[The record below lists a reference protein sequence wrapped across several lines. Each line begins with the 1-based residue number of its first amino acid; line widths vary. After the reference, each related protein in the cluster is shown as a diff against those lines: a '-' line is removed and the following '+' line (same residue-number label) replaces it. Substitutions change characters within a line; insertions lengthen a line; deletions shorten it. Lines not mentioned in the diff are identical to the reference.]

1 MIKALKPHI
10 DKLAARF
17 NAFSQRER
25 ALLAACSMG
34 GIFFLGNALLIEPD
48 LASLRSAKRLMAQ
61 QENELVVADAQ
72 LQGLKRQLEIDP
84 DAAGKAKLAG
94 LKKQLAAVES
104 ALKEI
109 ESGLVPPEQ
118 MNALLE
124 RLLARHVNLRLLS
137 FKSLPPQNLAEQP
150 AAAGNAQKPVPVGG
164 RSDMPGLY
172 RHGVELKLEGSY
184 SDLHAWLAQL
194 ESSPQKL
201 LWGEARF
208 TVVEHPKSVLSVTV
222 FTLSSDKAWLAI

>member
-1 MIKALKPHI
+1 MIKVLKPRV

-17 NAFSQRER
+17 NAFSLRER
-25 ALLAACSMG
+25 ALLAVCTIG
-34 GIFFLGNALLIEPD
+34 GVFLLGNTLLIEPD
-48 LASLRSAKRLMAQ
+48 LVSARSAKRLMVQ
-61 QENELVVADAQ
+61 QETELILAETQ
-72 LQGLKRQLEIDP
+72 LQALKRQLELDP
-84 DAAGKAKLAG
+84 DAAGKVKLAG
-94 LKKQLAAVES
+94 LKKQLASVES
-104 ALKEI
+104 SLKEI
-109 ESGLVPPEQ
+109 ESGLVAPEQ

-137 FKSLPPQNLAEQP
+137 FKSLPPQNLAAQP
-150 AAAGNAQKPVPVGG
+150 AAASNAQKSSLAGG
-164 RSDMPGLY
+164 QNDTPGLY

-184 SDLHAWLAQL
+184 SDLHAWLSQL
-194 ESSPQKL
+194 ENSPQKL